1 MKNPVFIIHL
11 GTSQNFIIGVDKRI
25 FIMYIE
31 SVRWSV
37 KQTLNKNSREEKMKM
52 ITINPVKFNST
63 KKYVSFGDGSNMN
76 NTTQSMAILALQNPT
91 ARREFEGN
99 LNNALPSNPFVS
111 TIKKIARTYK
121 YVVSSGS
128 NPNKEP
134 DQHISFL
141 G

>member
-1 MKNPVFIIHL
+1 
-11 GTSQNFIIGVDKRI
+11 
-25 FIMYIE
+25 
-31 SVRWSV
+31 
-37 KQTLNKNSREEKMKM
+37 M

-63 KKYVSFGDGSNMN
+63 KKYISFGDGSNAN
-76 NTTQSMAILALQNPT
+76 NMTTNMAILALQNPT

-99 LNNALPSNPFVS
+99 LNNALPSNPIIS

-121 YVVSSGS
+121 YVVASGS
-128 NPNKEP
+128 SSNKTP

>member
-1 MKNPVFIIHL
+1 MLDEV
-11 GTSQNFIIGVDKRI
+11 
-25 FIMYIE
+25 
-31 SVRWSV
+31 
-37 KQTLNKNSREEKMKM
+37 LNKHLIRTPERRNKKM

-128 NPNKEP
+128 NPSKEP